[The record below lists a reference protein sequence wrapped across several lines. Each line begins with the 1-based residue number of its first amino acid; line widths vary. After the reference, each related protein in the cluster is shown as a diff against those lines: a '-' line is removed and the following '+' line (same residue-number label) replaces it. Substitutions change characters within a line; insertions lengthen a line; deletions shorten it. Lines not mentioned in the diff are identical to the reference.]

1 MERKVLLTGKSINGT
16 RAGFAQ
22 TTSLE
27 ILYKPSKQVQDILDK
42 RSNIDYAA
50 NAFIRAYIDEVTR
63 IKKRGTR
70 KQKISYLFRKNK
82 NITLK
87 DVYMLVNR

>member
-1 MERKVLLTGKSINGT
+1 MERN
-16 RAGFAQ
+16 
-22 TTSLE
+22 
-27 ILYKPSKQVQDILDK
+27 ILDK
-42 RSNIDYAA
+42 RSNIDDAA

-70 KQKISYLFRKNK
+70 KQKIAYLFRKNK

-87 DVYMLVNR
+87 DVYMLVNNMITERIK